1 MGFKFKGKKIWLL
14 GLKATNSVIQ
24 GSDEFKGKATTK
36 GLLLQIVPSDL
47 TAILV

>member
-47 TAILV
+47 TAIPV